1 MRKELATTAVARQH
15 VLLGSGAE
23 RDRHAPADAPSPLGA
38 LRGPGGRNLRVAILS
53 DFIRVPYANGAVFQT
68 RFLYRQLRANG
79 HEVAL
84 VAASDPDA
92 SPDEL
97 APGTVALP
105 SLPLRSYPGLRLPLP
120 PAPWEPR
127 VREWDYDLVFAQAN
141 SLLLL
146 FGVWLRE
153 LNGTPLLCVNTT
165 HLKTAY
171 DVLLPPSLAKM
182 RLAHEA
188 FRVALEPFERF
199 YIAIYNASDGL
210 VVLSEGLRDYWRSRG
225 VEVPI
230 HVIPRAVQSEFFDAP
245 CTDDPYPGL
254 LGPEL
259 AKGRGRRLIC
269 AGRHVREKAQ
279 DRVIR
284 IFARHVLPSEP
295 AATLTMVG
303 DGPDLEYYKRLAG
316 ECGAA
321 ERVFFTGEV
330 PFSEMPAWYTSA
342 DVFVHASLSETY
354 GNVLGEA
361 LWCGCPVV
369 AFADGMGASA
379 QVLNGVN
386 GLLLPAG
393 GTPAEKQEGDEAMG
407 RALVG
412 LLRDPQMHTR
422 FREAGVRISR
432 ARTSPRAV
440 EQRIASAFLDARERA
455 AALRLGKRKSPAARW
470 LTTAKLFG
478 PWWLLHLAISAAG
491 CMRPA
496 ARRRAPV
503 THPRIWR

>member
-1 MRKELATTAVARQH
+1 LRKELAANAVARQST
-15 VLLGSGAE
+15 LLGPRAE
-23 RDRHAPADAPSPLGA
+23 RDRHAPATAPSPLGA

-84 VAASDPDA
+84 VAASDPAA
-92 SPDEL
+92 SGDEL

-120 PAPWEPR
+120 PAPWELR
-127 VREWDYDLVFAQAN
+127 LREWDYDLVFAQSN
-141 SLLLL
+141 SLLML

-153 LNGTPLLCVNTT
+153 MNGTPLLCVNTT
-165 HLKTAY
+165 HLRAAY
-171 DVLLPPSLAKM
+171 DVLLPPSLAKWE
-182 RLAHEA
+182 LAHAA
-188 FRVALEPFERF
+188 FRLALEPFERF
-199 YIAIYNASDGL
+199 YVSVYNASDGL
-210 VVLSEGLRDYWRSRG
+210 VVLSEGLREYWRSRG

-230 HVIPRAVQSEFFDAP
+230 HVIPRAVQAEFFDPP
-245 CTDDPYPGL
+245 CTDDPYPEL

-259 AKGRGRRLIC
+259 SKGRGRRLIC

-284 IFARHVLPSEP
+284 IFARHVMPNEP
-295 AATLTMVG
+295 GATLTMVG
-303 DGPDLEYYKRLAG
+303 EGPDTDYYKRLAG
-316 ECGAA
+316 ECGAE

-330 PFSEMPAWYTSA
+330 PFSEMPAWYTNA
-342 DVFVHASLSETY
+342 DVLVHASLSETY

-379 QVLNGVN
+379 QVLSGVN
-386 GLLLPAG
+386 GLLFPAG
-393 GTPAEKQEGDEAMG
+393 ETPAEMQEGDEAMG
-407 RALVG
+407 SALVG
-412 LLRDPQMHTR
+412 LLRDSQMRTR
-422 FREAGVRISR
+422 FRESGVRISR

-455 AALRLGKRKSPAARW
+455 LRLGKAARKSSAARW

-496 ARRRAPV
+496 TPRHGPV
-503 THPRIWR
+503 AHPKIWR